1 MRTTG
6 EIIREYRKKNN
17 LTTNDFAKTLGVSG
31 VFIFWQ
37 KKDSRSQT
45 GYFTKSTRQR
55 WFYWFIEMGKKNGN
69 SWISSKKIVRV

>member
-31 VFIFWQ
+31 VFIF
-37 KKDSRSQT
+37 
-45 GYFTKSTRQR
+45 
-55 WFYWFIEMGKKNGN
+55 
-69 SWISSKKIVRV
+69 